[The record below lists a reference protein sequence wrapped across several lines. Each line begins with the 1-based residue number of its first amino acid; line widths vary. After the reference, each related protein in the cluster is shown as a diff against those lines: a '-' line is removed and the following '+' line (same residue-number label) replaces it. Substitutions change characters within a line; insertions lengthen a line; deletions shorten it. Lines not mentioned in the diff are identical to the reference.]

1 MGAHNLLDS
10 TNSAI
15 EIRSSQNLR
24 LQQFQVSLHE
34 SGESGSQ
41 GFSNMTTTTGSLEAV
56 VTSSAHGV
64 MTP

>member
-1 MGAHNLLDS
+1 MGAHNLLGS

-24 LQQFQVSLHE
+24 LQQFPVSLHE
-34 SGESGSQ
+34 SRESGSQ
-41 GFSNMTTTTGSLEAV
+41 GFSNMTTTGSLEAV